1 MVTED
6 VGRVKKI
13 AQDEL
18 WFAIWCQF
26 QSFEKL
32 IEAHVN
38 AFVLIPNHYLRMSKA
53 RDGTLGN
60 P

>member
-6 VGRVKKI
+6 VGRVNKI

-26 QSFEKL
+26 EKL
-32 IEAHVN
+32 TEAHVN
-38 AFVLIPNHYLRMSKA
+38 AFVLIPNHYLRLSKA